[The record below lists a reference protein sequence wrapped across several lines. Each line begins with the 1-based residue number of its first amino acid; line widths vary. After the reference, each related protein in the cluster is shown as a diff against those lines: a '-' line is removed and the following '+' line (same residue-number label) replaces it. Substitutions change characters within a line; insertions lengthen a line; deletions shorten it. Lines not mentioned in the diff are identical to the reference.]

1 MVGRESI
8 GDRGGD
14 IDEQLQE
21 DLEGSKGVHVV
32 GRESIGDLDIG
43 GRIGVSS

>member
-21 DLEGSKGVHVV
+21 EGHKGVHVV
-32 GRESIGDLDIG
+32 GRESIGDLDIIG
-43 GRIGVSS
+43 SIGVSS